1 MAEYLDFEIEIGKGI
16 GREYP
21 IAVIRSP
28 GGEARGQ
35 MVFPFDELALGS
47 RLKDLQIA
55 LLRSGGQRRLL
66 LTPQEQTIQDFG
78 EKLFSALMTGEVRSR
93 FDVSQR
99 EAARLGKGLR
109 IKLRIQS
116 PELASLPW
124 EFLFDPRAGEYICL
138 STQTPI
144 VRYIEI
150 AQSIQPLAI
159 TPPLHVLGVT
169 ASPTGLA
176 SLDIENEKRRVEA
189 ALHDLIETKQ
199 IEITWLEHAT
209 WRTLQRAMRGGPW
222 HILHFVGHG
231 GFDRVSDEGILAFE
245 DEDGGLNRLPATQ
258 LARLLADHTTLRLV
272 ILNSCE
278 GAQGGNTDVFSSTAS
293 ILVRH
298 GLPAVLA
305 MQYPITD
312 RAAIEFSRGFYD
324 AIADG
329 WPVDAAV
336 TEARKSISF
345 GVTNTL
351 EWGTPVLFM
360 RTPDGVLFRSE
371 TTTKTAF
378 DLQMEKQKREQAR
391 REFEALQDPAGS
403 RKGRA

>member
-28 GGEARGQ
+28 GGEAREQ
-35 MVFPFDELALGS
+35 MVFPFDELALDS

-78 EKLFSALMTGEVRSR
+78 QKLFSALMTGEVRSR

-169 ASPTGLA
+169 ACPTGLA
-176 SLDIENEKRRVEA
+176 SLDIENEKRHVEA

-199 IEITWLEHAT
+199 IEISWLEHAT
-209 WRTLQRAMRGGPW
+209 WRTLQRA
-222 HILHFVGHG
+222 
-231 GFDRVSDEGILAFE
+231 S
-245 DEDGGLNRLPATQ
+245 
-258 LARLLADHTTLRLV
+258 
-272 ILNSCE
+272 
-278 GAQGGNTDVFSSTAS
+278 
-293 ILVRH
+293 
-298 GLPAVLA
+298 
-305 MQYPITD
+305 
-312 RAAIEFSRGFYD
+312 
-324 AIADG
+324 
-329 WPVDAAV
+329 
-336 TEARKSISF
+336 
-345 GVTNTL
+345 
-351 EWGTPVLFM
+351 
-360 RTPDGVLFRSE
+360 
-371 TTTKTAF
+371 
-378 DLQMEKQKREQAR
+378 AR
-391 REFEALQDPAGS
+391 RTLAYPAFRGAW
-403 RKGRA
+403 RI